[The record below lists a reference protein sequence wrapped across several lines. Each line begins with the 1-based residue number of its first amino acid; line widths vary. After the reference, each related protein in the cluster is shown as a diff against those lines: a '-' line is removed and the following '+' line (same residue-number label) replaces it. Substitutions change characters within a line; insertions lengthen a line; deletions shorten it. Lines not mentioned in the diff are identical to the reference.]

1 MRRSI
6 SLIPQRVS
14 PIIRFSFPQR
24 CVPFTTIQKLILPED
39 NYESTTSQHYAASS
53 PCFLLLSKCTN
64 IDSLRK
70 AHGLLTGNGLM
81 DDLSC
86 ATKLV
91 SLYGSIGYTK
101 DARLVF
107 DQIPKPDFYSCKVM
121 LGCYVL
127 NKESLE
133 VINFYGFEWKHGY
146 NDIVFSKALKACT
159 ELQDLENGEKI
170 HCQIFKVASP
180 DNIVLTGLL
189 DMYAKC
195 GDVKSAHR
203 VFEELTL
210 RNVVSWTSMIAG
222 YVKNDLQREGLCLF
236 NRMREESVSGNEV
249 TYGVLV
255 TACTKLGALHQGKW
269 FHGCLIKSGIELSSC
284 LVTSL
289 LDMYV
294 KCGDINNARR
304 VFSEHSH
311 VDLVMW
317 TAMIVGLTHNGR
329 ANEALSLFQRMKGVG
344 IKANCVTIASVL
356 PGCGLVGNLE
366 LGRSIHGLSIKVGL
380 WDTNVANAL
389 VHMYAKC
396 CQNRDARYVF
406 EMESEKDL
414 VAWNSIISGFSQN
427 GSVHEALFLFHLMN
441 SESSVTPNGVTV
453 ASLFS
458 ACASLGSLAIGSS
471 LHAYSLKLGFLAS
484 SSVHVGTALL
494 DFYAKC
500 GDAES
505 ARAVFDTIEEKNTI
519 TWSAMIGGYGK
530 QGDTKGSVE
539 LFEEMLKREQK
550 PTESTFTSILSACS
564 HTGMVDEGK
573 KYFSSMYK
581 DYNFTPS
588 TKHYTCMIDMLARA
602 GELEQALDVI
612 EKMPIQPDVRCFAAF
627 LHGCGMHSRFDLG
640 EVVIK
645 KMLDLHPDDAS
656 YYVLVCNLY
665 ASDGR
670 WSQAKE
676 VRNLMKQRG
685 LSKIAGHSMME
696 SEFSA
701 IG

>member
-1 MRRSI
+1 M
-6 SLIPQRVS
+6 
-14 PIIRFSFPQR
+14 
-24 CVPFTTIQKLILPED
+24 
-39 NYESTTSQHYAASS
+39 
-53 PCFLLLSKCTN
+53 
-64 IDSLRK
+64 
-70 AHGLLTGNGLM
+70 G
-81 DDLSC
+81 DLSC

-91 SLYGSIGYTK
+91 SLYGALGYTK

-107 DQIPKPDFYSCKVM
+107 DQIPDPDFYSCKVM

-127 NKESLE
+127 QKESLE
-133 VINFYGFEWKHGY
+133 VINLYGFVWKHGY
-146 NDIVFSKALKACT
+146 DDIVFSKALKACT

-170 HCQIFKVASP
+170 HCQIVKVASP

-195 GDVKSAHR
+195 GEIKSAHR
-203 VFEELTL
+203 VFGELTL

-222 YVKNDLQREGLCLF
+222 YVKNDLQREGLALF
-236 NRMREESVSGNEV
+236 NRMREESVSGNEF
-249 TYGVLV
+249 TYGTLV

-344 IKANCVTIASVL
+344 IKPNCVTIASVV

-396 CQNRDARYVF
+396 NQNRDARYVF

-471 LHAYSLKLGFLAS
+471 LHAFSLKLGFLAS

-505 ARAVFDTIEEKNTI
+505 ARAVFDTIEDKNTI

-530 QGDTKGSVE
+530 QGDTKESLE
-539 LFEEMLKREQK
+539 LFAEMLKKQQK

-564 HTGMVDEGK
+564 HTGMVNEGK

-612 EKMPIQPDVRCFAAF
+612 EKMPIPPDVRCFAAF

-640 EVVIK
+640 EIVIK

-656 YYVLVCNLY
+656 YYVLVSNLY
-665 ASDGR
+665 ASDGS
-670 WSQAKE
+670 WSQARE

-685 LSKIAGHSMME
+685 LSKIAGHSTME

-701 IG
+701 VG

>member
-1 MRRSI
+1 MLRLR
-6 SLIPQRVS
+6 LCVS
-14 PIIRFSFPQR
+14 PIRRFTFQQR
-24 CVPFTTIQKLILPED
+24 RLHDVSI
-39 NYESTTSQHYAASS
+39 TSQHHYAAASI
-53 PCFLLLSKCTN
+53 PTLLRLLTN
-64 IDSLRK
+64 CKSIDSLRK
-70 AHGLLTGNGLM
+70 AHVILTVTGSTC
-81 DDLSC
+81 DISR

-91 SLYGSIGYTK
+91 SLYGSFGCTK

-107 DQIPKPDFYSCKVM
+107 DQIPEPDFYLWKVM
-121 LGCYVL
+121 LSCYHQ
-127 NKESLE
+127 NRESLE
-133 VINFYGFEWKHGY
+133 VVKIYSLMRKHGLD
-146 NDIVFSKALKACT
+146 NIVFSIALKACA
-159 ELQDLENGEKI
+159 EMCDLDNGRKI
-170 HCQIFKVASP
+170 HCDVFKVEGC
-180 DNIVLTGLL
+180 DEIVLTGVV
-189 DMYAKC
+189 DMYGKC
-195 GDVKSAHR
+195 GEMKSACR
-203 VFEELTL
+203 VFEGIAL

-222 YVKNDLQREGLCLF
+222 FVKNGLCEEGLGVF
-236 NRMREESVSGNEV
+236 NKMRGSSVLGNEV
-249 TYGVLV
+249 TYGTLV
-255 TACTKLGALHQGKW
+255 TACGKLGVLHQGKW
-269 FHGCLIKSGIELSSC
+269 LHGCLIKSGIEMGSC

-294 KCGDINNARR
+294 KCGDVSNARR
-304 VFSEHSH
+304 VFDDYSH

-317 TAMIVGLTHNGR
+317 TAMIVGYTHNGS
-329 ANEALSLFQRMKGVG
+329 ANEALSLFQRMKEVG
-344 IKANCVTIASVL
+344 IKPNCVTVASVL
-356 PGCGLVGNLE
+356 SGCGLVGNLE
-366 LGRSIHGLSIKVGL
+366 LGRLVHGLSIKAGL

-396 CQNRDARYVF
+396 YQNREAMYVF

-427 GSVHEALFLFHLMN
+427 GSVHEALFLFHRMN
-441 SESSVTPNGVTV
+441 SESVTPNGVTV

-458 ACASLGSLAIGSS
+458 ACASLGSLALGSS

-505 ARAVFDTIEEKNTI
+505 ARAVFNTIEDKNTI

-530 QGDTKGSVE
+530 QGDREGSIE
-539 LFEEMLKREQK
+539 LFEEMLKKEQK
-550 PTESTFTSILSACS
+550 PNESTFTSILSACS
-564 HTGMVDEGK
+564 HTGMVNEGK
-573 KYFSSMYK
+573 KYFNSMYK
-581 DYNFTPS
+581 DYNVTPS
-588 TKHYTCMIDMLARA
+588 TKHYTCMVDMLARA

-640 EVVIK
+640 EIVIK

-656 YYVLVCNLY
+656 YYVLVSNLY

-685 LSKIAGHSMME
+685 LSKVAGHSTME
-696 SEFSA
+696 TELL
-701 IG
+701 

>member
-1 MRRSI
+1 MLRFR
-6 SLIPQRVS
+6 LWVS
-14 PIIRFSFPQR
+14 PVKRLTFQQR
-24 CVPFTTIQKLILPED
+24 RVHHGD
-39 NYESTTSQHYAASS
+39 VSMTSPHYAASIPS
-53 PCFLLLSKCTN
+53 LRLLSNCKN

-70 AHGLLTGNGLM
+70 AHGILTGNGLM
-81 DDLSC
+81 SDISC

-91 SLYGSIGYTK
+91 SLYGAFGCTK

-107 DQIPKPDFYSCKVM
+107 DQIPKLDFYLRKVM
-121 LGCYVL
+121 LSCYHQNRETLRVV
-127 NKESLE
+127 KFYSLMR
-133 VINFYGFEWKHGY
+133 KHCVD
-146 NDIVFSKALKACT
+146 NIVFSIALKACT
-159 ELQDLENGEKI
+159 EMHDLGNGKKI
-170 HCQIFKVASP
+170 HCDIVKARGC
-180 DNIVLTGLL
+180 DDDIVLTGLV

-195 GDVKSAHR
+195 GEIESSCR
-203 VFEELTL
+203 VFEGIGS

-222 YVKNDLQREGLCLF
+222 YVKNGLHEEGLGVF
-236 NRMREESVSGNEV
+236 NQMRGDSVSGNEV
-249 TYGVLV
+249 TYGTLV
-255 TACTKLGALHQGKW
+255 TACGKLGALHQGKW
-269 FHGCLIKSGIELSSC
+269 LHGCLVKSGIELGSC

-294 KCGDINNARR
+294 KCGDVSNARR
-304 VFSEHSH
+304 VFDDYSH

-317 TAMIVGLTHNGR
+317 TAMIVGYTHNGS
-329 ANEALSLFQRMKGVG
+329 ASEALSLFRKMKVVG
-344 IKANCVTIASVL
+344 IKPNCVTIASVFS
-356 PGCGLVGNLE
+356 GCGLVGNLE
-366 LGRSIHGLSIKVGL
+366 LGRLVHGLSIKAGL

-396 CQNRDARYVF
+396 YQNREAMYVF

-427 GSVHEALFLFHLMN
+427 GSVQEALFLFHRMI
-441 SESSVTPNGVTV
+441 SESVTPNGVTV

-458 ACASLGSLAIGSS
+458 ACASLGSLALGSS

-505 ARAVFDTIEEKNTI
+505 ARTVFNTIEEKNTI

-530 QGDTKGSVE
+530 QGDREGSIE
-539 LFEEMLKREQK
+539 LFEEMLKKEQK
-550 PTESTFTSILSACS
+550 PNESTFTSILSACS
-564 HTGMVDEGK
+564 HTGMVNEGK
-573 KYFSSMYK
+573 KYFNAMYK
-581 DYNFTPS
+581 DYKFKPS
-588 TKHYTCMIDMLARA
+588 TKHYTCMVDMLARA

-640 EVVIK
+640 EIVIK
-645 KMLDLHPDDAS
+645 KMLDLDPDDAS
-656 YYVLVCNLY
+656 YYVLVSNLY

-685 LSKIAGHSMME
+685 LSKVAGHSTME
-696 SEFSA
+696 TELSHSFS
-701 IG
+701 G

>member
-1 MRRSI
+1 MIRSI
-6 SLIPQRVS
+6 SFSPQRVS
-14 PIIRFSFPQR
+14 SIRRFVFQQR
-24 CVPFTTIQKLILPED
+24 CVSFTTIQELNLLED
-39 NYESTTSQHYAASS
+39 NDESSMHYAASS

-64 IDSLRK
+64 IASLRK
-70 AHGLLTGNGLM
+70 SHGILTVNGLKG
-81 DDLSC
+81 DILI

-91 SLYGSIGYTK
+91 SMYGSFGCTK

-107 DQIPKPDFYSCKVM
+107 DQIPEPDFYLWKVM
-121 LGCYVL
+121 LRCYHL
-127 NKESLE
+127 NKESVE
-133 VINFYGFEWKHGY
+133 VIKFYDLSTNHGFRY
-146 NDIVFSKALKACT
+146 DDIVFSKALKACT
-159 ELQDLENGEKI
+159 ELQDLDNGKKI
-170 HCQIFKVASP
+170 HCQIVKVPSF

-195 GDVKSAHR
+195 GEIKSAYK
-203 VFEELTL
+203 VFNDITL
-210 RNVVSWTSMIAG
+210 KNVVCWTSMIAG
-222 YVKNDLQREGLCLF
+222 YVKNDLYEEGLVLF
-236 NRMREESVSGNEV
+236 NRMRENNVLGNEY
-249 TYGVLV
+249 TFGTLV
-255 TACTKLGALHQGKW
+255 MACTKLSALHQGKW
-269 FHGCLIKSGIELSSC
+269 FHGCLIKNGIELSSC

-294 KCGDINNARR
+294 KCCDISNARR
-304 VFSEHSH
+304 MFDEHSH

-317 TAMIVGLTHNGR
+317 TAMIVGYTHNGN
-329 ANEALSLFQRMKGVG
+329 ANEALSLFQKMKGIG
-344 IKANCVTIASVL
+344 IKPNCVTIASIL
-356 PGCGLVGNLE
+356 SGCGLIGNLE
-366 LGRSIHGLSIKVGL
+366 LGRSVHGLSVKVGL

-396 CQNRDARYVF
+396 YQNRDAKYVF
-406 EMESEKDL
+406 EMESEKDI

-427 GSVHEALFLFHLMN
+427 GSIREALFLFHRMN
-441 SESSVTPNGVTV
+441 SESVTPNGVTV

-458 ACASLGSLAIGSS
+458 ACASLGSLAVGSS
-471 LHAYSLKLGFLAS
+471 LHAYSVKLGFLAS

-500 GDAES
+500 GDADS
-505 ARAVFDTIEEKNTI
+505 ARLIFDTIEEKNTI

-530 QGDTKGSVE
+530 QGDTKGSLE
-539 LFEEMLKREQK
+539 LFEEMVKKQQK
-550 PTESTFTSILSACS
+550 PNESTFTSILSACS
-564 HTGMVDEGK
+564 HTGMVNEGK

-588 TKHYTCMIDMLARA
+588 TKHYTCMVDMLARA
-602 GELEQALDVI
+602 GELEQALDII
-612 EKMPIQPDVRCFAAF
+612 EKMPIQPDVRCFGAF

-640 EVVIK
+640 EIVIK

-656 YYVLVCNLY
+656 YYVLVSNLY

-685 LSKIAGHSMME
+685 LGKIAGHSTME
-696 SEFSA
+696 SEFLA
-701 IG
+701 VG